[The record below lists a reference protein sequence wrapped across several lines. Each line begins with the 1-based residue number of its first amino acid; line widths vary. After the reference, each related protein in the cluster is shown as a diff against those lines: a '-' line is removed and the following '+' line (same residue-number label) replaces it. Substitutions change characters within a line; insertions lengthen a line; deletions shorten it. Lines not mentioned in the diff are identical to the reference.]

1 MFTLIVRRLFS
12 LIPVLLGI
20 SIITFLLLQLIP
32 GDPVMAY
39 LRAAGIPAADE
50 TVAALR
56 TELGL
61 DKSLLAQYSSWL
73 LQVVQLD
80 FGTSF
85 STKEPVFD
93 EIINHMIP
101 TIQLTA
107 MAMLW
112 VLLIALPLGILSA
125 IYKGKWIDRFSRI
138 FAFASVSMPAFWLG
152 FLLIYFLAVK
162 LDLFP
167 VFGQGSF
174 LHVILPS
181 FTLAFGYVG
190 TYMRL
195 LRASMLEN
203 LNEPFVLYAR
213 ARGLKERVIVL
224 RHVVK
229 ISILPVLTGLG
240 MSLGYMLA
248 GAVIV
253 ETVFA
258 WPGMGHLFVDGI
270 ATHDY
275 PLIQGC
281 VLVMGVIFVTCNLL
295 VDSMYSIIDPRI
307 RQQGGE

>member
-1 MFTLIVRRLFS
+1 MISLISRRLLG
-12 LIPVLLGI
+12 LIPVLIGI

-39 LRAAGIPAADE
+39 LRAAGIPAAEE
-50 TVAALR
+50 TVALLQA
-56 TELGL
+56 ELGL
-61 DKSLLAQYSSWL
+61 DKSLFTQYITWL
-73 LQVVQLD
+73 SNVIQLD

-93 EIINHMIP
+93 EIIDHMIP
-101 TIQLTA
+101 TLQLTV
-107 MAMLW
+107 MAMFW
-112 VLLIALPLGILSA
+112 VVLIALPLGVLSA
-125 IYKGKWIDRFSRI
+125 VYKGRLIDHLSRL
-138 FAFASVSMPAFWLG
+138 FAFMSVSMPAFWLG

-167 VFGQGSF
+167 VFGQGSW
-174 LHVILPS
+174 LHVVLPS
-181 FTLAFGYVG
+181 FTLAFGYMG

-213 ARGLKERVIVL
+213 ARGLKERIIIS
-224 RHVVK
+224 RHVIK
-229 ISILPVLTGLG
+229 IALLPVLTGLG

-258 WPGMGHLFVDGI
+258 WPGMGHLFVDAI

-275 PLIQGC
+275 PIIQGC

-295 VDSMYSIIDPRI
+295 VDLTYAVIDPRI
-307 RQQGGE
+307 RQGDE

>member
-1 MFTLIVRRLFS
+1 
-12 LIPVLLGI
+12 
-20 SIITFLLLQLIP
+20 
-32 GDPVMAY
+32 
-39 LRAAGIPAADE
+39 
-50 TVAALR
+50 
-56 TELGL
+56 
-61 DKSLLAQYSSWL
+61 
-73 LQVVQLD
+73 
-80 FGTSF
+80 
-85 STKEPVFD
+85 
-93 EIINHMIP
+93 
-101 TIQLTA
+101 
-107 MAMLW
+107 
-112 VLLIALPLGILSA
+112 
-125 IYKGKWIDRFSRI
+125 
-138 FAFASVSMPAFWLG
+138 
-152 FLLIYFLAVK
+152 
-162 LDLFP
+162 
-167 VFGQGSF
+167 
-174 LHVILPS
+174 
-181 FTLAFGYVG
+181 
-190 TYMRL
+190 MRL

-295 VDSMYSIIDPRI
+295 VDSMYSFIDPRI